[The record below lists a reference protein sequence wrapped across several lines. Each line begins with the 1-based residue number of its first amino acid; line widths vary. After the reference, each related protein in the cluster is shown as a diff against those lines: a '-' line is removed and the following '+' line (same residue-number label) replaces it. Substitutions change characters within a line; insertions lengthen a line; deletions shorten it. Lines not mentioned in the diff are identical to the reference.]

1 MIKGLVV
8 SVSGSSFTVETENG
22 PVKCPC
28 RGKFRKSGT
37 QPLAGDTV
45 ALDKAQGDYVI
56 ASIDPRK
63 NDLVRP
69 PAANITSLLIVVSAA
84 PPQTP
89 ELFIDSLT
97 ALAGYKGIRP
107 VICINKTDLNSGEEL
122 FRLYSGLYEVY
133 PVSTVTGDGLEALK
147 RATGDGICLL
157 TGNSGVGKSSL
168 LNALDIGV
176 AEDVGELSEKIGR
189 GKQTTR
195 RISLYRLPS
204 GGYLADSPG
213 YSAFDVIEM
222 GFSDHSALPMT
233 FPEFLPYLDKCRWK
247 DCGHGSDEG
256 CAVTAAVERGEIAPS
271 RHASYIKLREAM
283 LEAEK
288 NKYK

>member
-1 MIKGLVV
+1 MVEGLVV
-8 SVSGSSFTVETENG
+8 SVSGSSFTVETETGSIN
-22 PVKCPC
+22 CSC
-28 RGKFRKSGT
+28 RGKFRKSGI
-37 QPLAGDTV
+37 QPLAGDRV
-45 ALDKAQGDYVI
+45 LLDKAQGGYVI
-56 ASIDPRK
+56 ASIEPRK

-69 PAANITSLLIVVSAA
+69 PAANITSLLIVASAA

-89 ELFIDSLT
+89 EQFIDSLT
-97 ALAGYKGIRP
+97 ALAEYKGIRP
-107 VICINKTDLNSGEEL
+107 MICINKTDLASGEEL
-122 FRLYSGLYEVY
+122 VRLYSPLYDVF
-133 PVSTVTGDGLEALK
+133 PVSTVSGEGLDRLKAAL
-147 RATGDGICLL
+147 GDGICLL

-176 AEDVGELSEKIGR
+176 EEDVGELSEKIGR

-195 RISLYRLPS
+195 RIRLHRLPS

-222 GFSDHSALPMT
+222 GFSDYEELPNT
-233 FPEFLPYLDKCRWK
+233 FPEFRPHLCNCRWK
-247 DCGHGSDEG
+247 DCGHGTDEG
-256 CAVTAAVERGEIAPS
+256 CAVTAAISRGEVAQS